1 MKTVISETLVE
12 WDDNKNRINI
22 QKHGISFETAALV
35 FADEERIEY
44 YDKLHS
50 IDEDRYVV
58 LGCVQG
64 ILYVVYTMRD
74 EAARLISARM
84 QRQQKGRSIM
94 ENETIV
100 RTVIHSGQQPTE
112 AQIREIE
119 SAASKPVV
127 PDEDAPELTLEQYA
141 EMAAIARNRRSQKV
155 KPVIALRISP
165 ETLDKAKATGKGYT
179 GFLSRLLDNAI
190 NDPQLVS
197 KSL

>member
-1 MKTVISETLVE
+1 
-12 WDDNKNRINI
+12 
-22 QKHGISFETAALV
+22 
-35 FADEERIEY
+35 
-44 YDKLHS
+44 
-50 IDEDRYVV
+50 
-58 LGCVQG
+58 
-64 ILYVVYTMRD
+64 
-74 EAARLISARM
+74 
-84 QRQQKGRSIM
+84 M

-100 RTVIHSGQQPTE
+100 RTVIHPGQQPTE

-119 SAASKPVV
+119 SAASRPVI

-141 EMAAIARNRRSQKV
+141 EMAAIARNRRSQNV